1 MPGGM
6 ARAICQAGVG
16 MALDDMRIFGKLI
29 PGNRDD
35 KSQKIAL
42 WDKICGDA
50 GNDFCK
56 REECLEP
63 QAQLE

>member
-1 MPGGM
+1 M
-6 ARAICQAGVG
+6 ARAICEAGVG

-56 REECLEP
+56 REE
-63 QAQLE
+63 